1 MIYPLLPALVTGVLG
16 AGPQALGALDG
27 AADFAAAFVKLGAG
41 RLADRPAR
49 RGRLVVLGYAVAVLV
64 RPVIAF
70 AAAAWQGIGL
80 RVVDRLGK
88 GLRTPPRDG
97 PIADVTPPPSAARPR
112 RDLAV
117 LPPPHA
123 RHARHPPL
131 PTARRVGR
139 GGDAPVGRLARRAVQ
154 LELPRRSVDRPL
166 GRRADDVDRV
176 GVLRAARRRDGVRAH
191 DAAGLG
197 PVPRARRRGGADGE
211 PGARARRAGRRCAP
225 GERVRGVSRLDRLR
239 GARGRAGTGG
249 SVPGVW
255 RGGGVRRERRGGRC
269 SGAGGPGGISATPP
283 ARRSARV
290 NSRLGPARERA
301 SYTLLQ
307 HTRPSRGFSRGEER
321 TMKAKTLVA
330 LLVAV
335 AIPAAAQDRQV
346 IQPPGTGAGLP
357 FSAAVRVG
365 NMLYLSGQIGVVPG
379 TRQLADTG
387 ITGQTRQ
394 TLENIKATLA
404 YAGSSLERVVKCT
417 VFLLDIKD
425 FAAMNAVYVTYF
437 PKDPPARSTV
447 AGSGLALGARVEIEC
462 LATVA

>member
-1 MIYPLLPALVTGVLG
+1 MI
-16 AGPQALGALDG
+16 
-27 AADFAAAFVKLGAG
+27 
-41 RLADRPAR
+41 R
-49 RGRLVVLGYAVAVLV
+49 R
-64 RPVIAF
+64 
-70 AAAAWQGIGL
+70 
-80 RVVDRLGK
+80 
-88 GLRTPPRDG
+88 PPRSTLF
-97 PIADVTPPPSAARPR
+97 PYTT
-112 RDLAV
+112 LF
-117 LPPPHA
+117 
-123 RHARHPPL
+123 
-131 PTARRVGR
+131 
-139 GGDAPVGRLARRAVQ
+139 
-154 LELPRRSVDRPL
+154 RS
-166 GRRADDVDRV
+166 
-176 GVLRAARRRDGVRAH
+176 
-191 DAAGLG
+191 
-197 PVPRARRRGGADGE
+197 
-211 PGARARRAGRRCAP
+211 
-225 GERVRGVSRLDRLR
+225 
-239 GARGRAGTGG
+239 
-249 SVPGVW
+249 
-255 RGGGVRRERRGGRC
+255 
-269 SGAGGPGGISATPP
+269 
-283 ARRSARV
+283 

-307 HTRPSRGFSRGEER
+307 QTRPSRGFSRGEER
-321 TMKAKTLVA
+321 MMKAKALVA

-346 IQPPGTGAGLP
+346 IQPPGTGVGLP

-462 LATVA
+462 MAVVA